1 MNTKVYEQ
9 TKTELL
15 QSKNGAA
22 WVAFNE
28 LNGMINSKMFAG
40 KYLNKSQSWLSQRL
54 NGSVV
59 KGKPR
64 VLKNDECLLI
74 ADVSSN
80 LPPRLTNMPQKSK
93 MQMMIISVLMS
104 NDLIY

>member
-9 TKTELL
+9 TKTELI

-40 KYLNKSQSWLSQRL
+40 KYLNKSQSWLSQ
-54 NGSVV
+54 
-59 KGKPR
+59 
-64 VLKNDECLLI
+64 
-74 ADVSSN
+74 
-80 LPPRLTNMPQKSK
+80 
-93 MQMMIISVLMS
+93 
-104 NDLIY
+104 